1 VLTGLKQQRVAY
13 QLVQAQSRY
22 INDSDMKVGGVEG
35 VNVNGVKLFAV
46 PDCKNEDVFFLTMG
60 DLFTVSAGEPYWQSR
75 VSGGETLV
83 WVQGEDAY
91 ASKLTVRLQLGV
103 RRRNSHAKLSGLT

>member
-1 VLTGLKQQRVAY
+1 
-13 QLVQAQSRY
+13 
-22 INDSDMKVGGVEG
+22 
-35 VNVNGVKLFAV
+35 
-46 PDCKNEDVFFLTMG
+46 MG

-75 VSGGETLV
+75 VSGGDTLV

-91 ASKLTVRLQLGV
+91 AGKLTVRLQLGV